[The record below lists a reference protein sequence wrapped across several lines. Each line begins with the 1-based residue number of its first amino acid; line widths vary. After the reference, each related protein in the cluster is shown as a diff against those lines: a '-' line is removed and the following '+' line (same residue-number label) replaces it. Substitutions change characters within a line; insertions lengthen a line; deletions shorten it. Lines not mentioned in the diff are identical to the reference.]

1 MTNAGSAST
10 RIDSGANQSERY
22 RINPIRY
29 CLGVLCLLAS
39 VLAPAGA
46 ASAQQAE
53 EVPQITA
60 VVGEYF
66 DFYLAS
72 VTDDACRQGAPDWPQ
87 VTGLPAGMYRGGC
100 TIYGYPEMAGVSTLE
115 FPTIGGV
122 FVVELT
128 VTDGSG
134 GGADDDSGED
144 VPQVNAVLGQYT
156 GFYLSSISDADCR
169 QGAPDW
175 PRVTGLP
182 EGMYESGCII
192 YGYPQALGTSRL
204 EFPVAD
210 GVFAIDFVVTDGST
224 DDDGDTDD
232 GDTDDGD
239 TDGRDT
245 DDGDNDDGDTDGGDT
260 GGVVTVCEPS
270 TSGTD
275 YPVGPG
281 QTYANIADVPWN
293 TLGAGDTVRIFHRDT
308 PYHEKVII
316 STNGTEQ
323 APITV
328 CGVAGPNGERPI
340 LDGDGASNSSTDAD
354 AFGTYAPMEGLAMVM
369 IYNRSYTEK
378 VHNIVI
384 DGLHIRNAKD
394 TFSYTRMDGSTD
406 QYERGSACVR
416 VQAGDNI
423 VIRNSEL
430 ENCGNGVFTMSQAY
444 NEASLTRNILIEGN
458 YLHGHGQAGS
468 YLEHGMY
475 IQAIGATYQYN
486 RFGPNAQGAQGSTL
500 KERVAGSVIRYN
512 WFDAG
517 SARILD
523 IVEVQDAAPWYLE
536 QSYRDS
542 AAANGEAIDPDRL
555 ARVQEAEAA
564 YRNTHV
570 YGNFFKHVGSET
582 GAANLI
588 HYGFDNDSTLSH
600 KGTLHFYNN
609 TMSIEND
616 QSDAWRI
623 RIFDVY
629 ANDENALIPA
639 DETIEVFNNIIY
651 FDSETAG
658 AAPSYICFGR
668 ASGTINLGVN
678 WVSDNL
684 NDPAAVSGCAMNNG
698 MAPTINGLEN
708 LIDTS
713 GEATPI
719 NTNTLAP
726 VDLASIRGQ
735 AQAASAATASNP
747 VTQQYVRHQ
756 NSTGR
761 ATSNDLG
768 ATEFPG

>member
-210 GVFAIDFVVTDGST
+210 GVLAIDFVVTDGST
-224 DDDGDTDD
+224 VDGDTDDGDTDD

-239 TDGRDT
+239 TDDGDT
-245 DDGDNDDGDTDGGDT
+245 DDGDTDDGDTDDGDTDDGDTDDGDT
-260 GGVVTVCEPS
+260 GGVATVCDPS

-281 QTYANIADVPWN
+281 QTYTNIADVPWN

-308 PYHEKVII
+308 PYFEKVII

-328 CGVAGPNGERPI
+328 CGVAGPSGERPI
-340 LDGDGASNSSTDAD
+340 LDGNGGTNSAADAD
-354 AFGTYAPMEGLAMVM
+354 AYGTYGPMEGLAMVM
-369 IYNRSYTEK
+369 IYNRSYSEK

-384 DGLHIRNAKD
+384 DGLHIRNAKN
-394 TFSYTRMDGSTD
+394 TFNYTRMDGSTD
-406 QYERGSACVR
+406 QYERGAACVR

-423 VIRNSEL
+423 VLRNNEL
-430 ENCGNGVFTMSQAY
+430 ENCGNGVMTMSQEY

-486 RFGPNAQGAQGSTL
+486 RFGPNAPGAQGTTL

-517 SARILD
+517 SRARDVHPGHWRHLS
-523 IVEVQDAAPWYLE
+523 VQPLRTKRPWGAGNNLE
-536 QSYRDS
+536 RASC
-542 AAANGEAIDPDRL
+542 
-555 ARVQEAEAA
+555 
-564 YRNTHV
+564 
-570 YGNFFKHVGSET
+570 
-582 GAANLI
+582 
-588 HYGFDNDSTLSH
+588 
-600 KGTLHFYNN
+600 
-609 TMSIEND
+609 
-616 QSDAWRI
+616 RI
-623 RIFDVY
+623 RHSVQ
-629 ANDENALIPA
+629 LVRCWQCP
-639 DETIEVFNNIIY
+639 
-651 FDSETAG
+651 
-658 AAPSYICFGR
+658 
-668 ASGTINLGVN
+668 NLGHCRSAGCCSLV
-678 WVSDNL
+678 
-684 NDPAAVSGCAMNNG
+684 PGAVLS
-698 MAPTINGLEN
+698 
-708 LIDTS
+708 
-713 GEATPI
+713 
-719 NTNTLAP
+719 
-726 VDLASIRGQ
+726 
-735 AQAASAATASNP
+735 
-747 VTQQYVRHQ
+747 
-756 NSTGR
+756 
-761 ATSNDLG
+761 
-768 ATEFPG
+768 